1 MQFPYSIISLFCL
14 LFVTVSC
21 FYHWY
26 IARRILFAFL
36 KKQMTAEL
44 FQTVKRILLTM
55 WVWVMKRDSVLFLLF
70 WQKMAVICSFFSKI
84 WLTYFEQNSGWNSD
98 HILSGILGLQI
109 NRKISHPT
117 NSRITRKLDSIKS
130 ISIYIAASYFWAKLK
145 LLNCDVLQWWDI
157 FLSNIF

>member
-14 LFVTVSC
+14 LFVGVSC
-21 FYHWY
+21 FYHKNSVC
-26 IARRILFAFL
+26 ILKETDDCRIIPDWEENSAHNVSH
-36 KKQMTAEL
+36 E
-44 FQTVKRILLTM
+44 KRFIFF
-55 WVWVMKRDSVLFLLF
+55 SFF
-70 WQKMAVICSFFSKI
+70 WQKWRLSVHFSPKFDSHI
-84 WLTYFEQNSGWNSD
+84 SGWNSD